1 LPDYYPVMLDL
12 RGRPAIVVG
21 GDRVAAEKA
30 AGLAACGAAV
40 TVLNQE
46 FCDELKAMAARG
58 EVALRRKA
66 YEPGD
71 LAGAFVVV
79 AAVTYDRPMVDAVWA
94 ETQQRDQLTNIVD
107 VPSRCTFIVPSILRR
122 DQLTIAVST
131 EGATPGLAKRIRQ
144 RLEGL
149 FPPAYG
155 AYLRLGAV
163 ARARLRERG
172 VSYNRRDH
180 FFGEYVESDALAR
193 LADDDIAGATATT
206 AALLAR
212 YGVDVPAGELET
224 CRRTCGGACGA
235 TGGCRRVREARLAAG
250 GQTR

>member
-1 LPDYYPVMLDL
+1 MPDYYPVMLDL

-30 AGLAACGAAV
+30 AGLAASGAAV
-40 TVLNQE
+40 TVLNPE
-46 FCDELKAMAARG
+46 FCDEAEAMAARG

-71 LAGAFVVV
+71 LAAAFVVV

-94 ETQQRDQLTNIVD
+94 ETQQRGQLTNIVD
-107 VPSRCTFIVPSILRR
+107 IPSRCNFIMPSILRR

-131 EGATPGLAKRIRQ
+131 EGATPGLAKRIRR

-163 ARARLRERG
+163 ARAHLRARG
-172 VSYNRRDH
+172 VSYQRRDR
-180 FFGEYVESDALAR
+180 FFGDYYESDALAR
-193 LADDDIAGATATT
+193 LAEGDAPGAAATT

-212 YGVDVPAGELET
+212 YKVEIPPGELEA
-224 CRRTCGGACGA
+224 CGHTCGGACGA
-235 TGGCRRVREARLAAG
+235 TGSCRRAREG
-250 GQTR
+250 